1 MKSLR
6 LLPLVFAAALAFAFG
21 AASIGHESTAVSQEM
36 AGRES
41 MQGSANPQWTVQGAV
56 LGAQSKRR
64 ATTVTAG
71 FVPKH
76 EQWAASNG
84 WRKVDSPIMVGAE
97 PGAVE
102 YEWGQAPGEGNWTE
116 NHDEPGIWNGMSL
129 GYDECSPDF
138 CEAAFRNWQ
147 FLGGV
152 HGFTGPA
159 NRGEQGS
166 FGIYEAI
173 NHGAM
178 LPLGIPTE
186 VGWQVGARLTQ
197 SNLSGTTFSLES
209 RHQIFLTTGLFH
221 RVDRGLQWGLVVDWL
236 HEDWYFEADLM
247 QLRGEI
253 SWRAECDHE
262 VGLAFASGTG
272 TATAASE
279 FRPIPGNQGGIV
291 DESWQTTDWY
301 VGFYRLRFGDCEAN
315 TLRAFAGFTSQSD
328 GLLGAESVMQINE
341 RWAVQSGFTF
351 LVPAEAPGMGLDAG
365 HAQESWNVSVGLIWT
380 PGCSTAERGYYA
392 PLMNVADNGTFLVD
406 RK

>member
-1 MKSLR
+1 MSSR
-6 LLPLVFAAALAFAFG
+6 SLPLAVAVALAFV
-21 AASIGHESTAVSQEM
+21 AVSLGHDVPVVAQEM
-36 AGRES
+36 AGRERVVGAPGDGLTTNWAVH
-41 MQGSANPQWTVQGAV
+41 GSG
-56 LGAQSKRR
+56 SKRR
-64 ATTVTAG
+64 TTTVTTG

-76 EQWAASNG
+76 EQWAASHG
-84 WRKVDSPIMVGAE
+84 WRKVDAPVAYADE
-97 PGAVE
+97 PGDGGVVSPHSQVDDG
-102 YEWGQAPGEGNWTE
+102 WVGD
-116 NHDEPGIWNGMSL
+116 HDEPGVWNGMTW
-129 GYDECSPDF
+129 GHDECSADF

-166 FGIYEAI
+166 FGLYEAI

-186 VGWQVGARLTQ
+186 VGWQVGARMTQ

-221 RVDRGLQWGLVVDWL
+221 RVDRGLQWGVVVDWL

-247 QLRGEI
+247 QLRGEV

-262 VGLAFASGTG
+262 FGLAFASGTG

-279 FRPIPGNQGGIV
+279 FRPIPGNQGGVI

-328 GLLGAESVMQINE
+328 GLIGAESVMQINE

-351 LVPAEAPGMGLDAG
+351 LIPAEAPGMGLDAG
-365 HAQESWNVSVGLIWT
+365 HAQESWNLSVGLVWT

-392 PLMNVADNGTFLVD
+392 PLLNVADNGSFLVD